1 MITHR
6 RESVFNKAAVG
17 TEVVSKASKFK
28 ADPNLRPVNTR
39 YCLGPVVLLYMYM
52 YIQIYIILYIHIYIY
67 TYISYYIIY
76 MIIYYMYT
84 YISYYICVY
93 MYVYIYNLCNIRGM
107 NLWFFPACSLGGLS
121 LEVTVPKPYPGVQYR
136 PQLRRE
142 WRSWQPWIEKTITTG
157 YLEATASNLTMP
169 KCLCTIIVIYIY
181 YIQCIYGIF
190 IHR

>member
-39 YCLGPVVLLYMYM
+39 YCLGPVVLLY
-52 YIQIYIILYIHIYIY
+52 I
-67 TYISYYIIY
+67 
-76 MIIYYMYT
+76 YMYT
-84 YISYYICVY
+84 YIQHIIYTYTHTYHTTLYIWLYIICTHTYHIIYVYTCMYIC
-93 MYVYIYNLCNIRGM
+93 IYNLFNIRGM

-169 KCLCTIIVIYIY
+169 KCLCTIIVIYILY
-181 YIQCIYGIF
+181 TMYLWYIYIF

>member
-76 MIIYYMYT
+76 IYDYILYVHIHIILYMC
-84 YISYYICVY
+84 IHVC
-93 MYVYIYNLCNIRGM
+93 
-107 NLWFFPACSLGGLS
+107 
-121 LEVTVPKPYPGVQYR
+121 
-136 PQLRRE
+136 
-142 WRSWQPWIEKTITTG
+142 
-157 YLEATASNLTMP
+157 
-169 KCLCTIIVIYIY
+169 IYIY
-181 YIQCIYGIF
+181 IIYAISEG
-190 IHR
+190 